1 MAVRTRDELMEMVR
15 NRIGED
21 NSDEAL
27 AMLEDMTD
35 SLNDYEARINEA
47 GDWKT
52 KYAENDAAWRQ
63 RYRERFENQPSVEEP
78 TDIVGFVSAENTV
91 VIEDEPDE
99 PETYED
105 LFSQE

>member
-47 GDWKT
+47 GDWRN
-52 KYAENDAAWRQ
+52 KYEENDAAWRQ
-63 RYRERFENQPSVEEP
+63 RYRERFENQPAVEEP
-78 TDIVGFVSAENTV
+78 TDIVGFVAGENTV

-105 LFSQE
+105 LFTQE

>member
-1 MAVRTRDELMEMVR
+1 MAVRTREELMEMVR

-35 SLNDYEARINEA
+35 SLNDYETRINEA
-47 GDWKT
+47 GDWKA
-52 KYAENDAAWRQ
+52 KYDENDAAWRQ

-78 TDIVGFVSAENTV
+78 TDIVGFVPQENTV

>member
-47 GDWKT
+47 GDWKA
-52 KYAENDAAWRQ
+52 KYDENDAAWRQ
-63 RYRERFENQPSVEEP
+63 RYRERFENQPAVEEP
-78 TDIVGFVSAENTV
+78 TDIVGFVAGENTV

-105 LFSQE
+105 LFTQE

>member
-1 MAVRTRDELMEMVR
+1 MAVRSRDEILEMVR

-35 SLNDYEARINEA
+35 TLSDYEARISDA

-52 KYAENDAAWRQ
+52 KYEENDAAWRT
-63 RYRERFENQPSVEEP
+63 RYRERFENAPAVNEP
-78 TDIVGFVSAENTV
+78 TDTVGFVAGETTV

-99 PETYED
+99 PETYDD
-105 LFSQE
+105 LFKEE

>member
-52 KYAENDAAWRQ
+52 KYNENDAAWRQ
-63 RYRERFENQPSVEEP
+63 RYRERFENQPAVEEP
-78 TDIVGFVSAENTV
+78 TDIVGFVAQENTV